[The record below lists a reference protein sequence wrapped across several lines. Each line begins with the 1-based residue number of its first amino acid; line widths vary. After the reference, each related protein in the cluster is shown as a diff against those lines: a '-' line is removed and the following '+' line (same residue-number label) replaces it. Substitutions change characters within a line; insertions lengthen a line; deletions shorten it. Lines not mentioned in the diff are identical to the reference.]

1 MTASVREKND
11 EVHIVLSRAFW
22 FSVESTHAETATFL
36 SGSSKASR
44 KYGPGIL
51 PCGRNGFSFTPPA
64 LSLLNH
70 SESFRFQIYLPF
82 SIWSFSVLVVS
93 TTGFVLTSGF
103 QFWLGLIFSLWIMRC
118 SLCGLRGLFEGH
130 SRQTS
135 YLTWLKQKFDPSLVL
150 TGWPD

>member
-1 MTASVREKND
+1 MTASMREKND
-11 EVHIVLSRAFW
+11 EVHIVLSRAFR
-22 FSVESTHAETATFL
+22 FGAESTHVETATFL

-51 PCGRNGFSFTPPA
+51 PCERNGFPFTPPA

-70 SESFRFQIYLPF
+70 SGSFRFQIYPPF
-82 SIWSFSVLVVS
+82 SICSLSVLVVD
-93 TTGFVLTSGF
+93 TTGLVLTSGF
-103 QFWLGLIFSLWIMRC
+103 QFWLGLIVSLWIMRC

-135 YLTWLKQKFDPSLVL
+135 YLTWLKQKLDPTLVL
-150 TGWPD
+150 RGWPD